1 MKVRNRYRPL
11 GKEPDAIFAR
21 AGRAAGDAASEEKER
36 RDTELKEISALA
48 LSPVFRSWLKRT
60 FRSNGGMF
68 NDFLKTDA
76 GQAQGMTLYYIA
88 RDLSRTE
95 EGAAL
100 VSEIVSDHFGQTK
113 KGSK

>member
-1 MKVRNRYRPL
+1 M
-11 GKEPDAIFAR
+11 GKASDAIFAR
-21 AGRAAGDAASEEKER
+21 AGEAAKDAANEEKEH
-36 RDTELKEISALA
+36 RDTELKEIEALA
-48 LSPVFRSWLKRT
+48 LSPVFKCWIKRT
-60 FRSNGGMF
+60 FRQNGGMF

-95 EGAAL
+95 EGKKL

-113 KGSK
+113 KGNS

>member
-1 MKVRNRYRPL
+1 MKGRNRYKPL

-21 AGRAAGDAASEEKER
+21 AGKAAGDAAAEEKER
-36 RDTELKEISALA
+36 RDAELKEISALA

-76 GQAQGMTLYYIA
+76 GQAQGMTLYFIA

-113 KGSK
+113 KGSN

>member
-1 MKVRNRYRPL
+1 MSKRYKNL
-11 GKEPDAIFAR
+11 GNAPDAIFAR
-21 AGRAAGDAASEEKER
+21 ANQAGKDAAAEERER
-36 RDTELKEISALA
+36 RDTELKEIAALA
-48 LSPVFRSWLKRT
+48 LSPVFRSWIKRT
-60 FRSNGGMF
+60 FRQNGGMF

-95 EGAAL
+95 EGKKL

-113 KGSK
+113 KGNS

>member
-1 MKVRNRYRPL
+1 MAKNRYRPL

-21 AGRAAGDAASEEKER
+21 AAEAHKDAAAEEKER
-36 RDTELKEISALA
+36 RDTELKEIEALA
-48 LSPVFRSWLKRT
+48 LSPVFRSWVKRT
-60 FRSNGGMF
+60 FRQNGGMF

-95 EGAAL
+95 AGLAL
-100 VSEIVSDHFGQTK
+100 VSEIVSEHFGK
-113 KGSK
+113 AEKGTH